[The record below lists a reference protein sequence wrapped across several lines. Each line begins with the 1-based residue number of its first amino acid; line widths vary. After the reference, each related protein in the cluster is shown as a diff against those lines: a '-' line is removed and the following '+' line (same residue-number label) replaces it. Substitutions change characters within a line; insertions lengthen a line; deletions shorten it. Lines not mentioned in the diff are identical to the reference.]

1 MVTKVTGR
9 EVPMIESAESTP
21 EVLVRFSRRS
31 MKTLLGIVLV
41 LGLTALDMTLRPGGT
56 ASRFMARASYLVPL
70 AIVIV
75 GFALRATLRGRR
87 FDPRSPE
94 AKAVL
99 NDELRQMS
107 LNRAAR
113 AALIVLVAAQLP
125 LGLALGGFGSLPPIR
140 TALAMAEASITLGM
154 ATFIALFLVGDRE

>member
-1 MVTKVTGR
+1 MT
-9 EVPMIESAESTP
+9 ESVDSTS
-21 EVLVRFSRRS
+21 EILVRFSRRG

-41 LGLTALDMTLRPGGT
+41 LGVTTLGMTLWPEGT

-70 AIVIV
+70 AIVLV
-75 GFALRATLRGRR
+75 GLALRATLRGRH

-113 AALIVLVAAQLP
+113 AALIVVLVAQLP
-125 LGLALGGFGSLPPIR
+125 LALALGVLGDLPPIR

-154 ATFIALFLVGDRE
+154 ATFISLFLVGDRE